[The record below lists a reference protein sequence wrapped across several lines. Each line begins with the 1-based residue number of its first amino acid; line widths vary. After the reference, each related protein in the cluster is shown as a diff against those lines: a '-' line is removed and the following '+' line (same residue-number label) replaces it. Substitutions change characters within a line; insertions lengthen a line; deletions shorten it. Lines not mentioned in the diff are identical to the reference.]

1 MQHTMRAVMVWA
13 SAARQRMRDVKTC
26 SQVHS
31 YES

>member
-1 MQHTMRAVMVWA
+1 MQHTMRAVVVCA
-13 SAARQRMRDVKTC
+13 KAARPRIRDVKTC